1 MFEAK
6 LRGFR
11 KSVDQLILLPS
22 KAAGSTGAY
31 LLAVLIVAVA
41 FFLRLLLGFL
51 DPDASPFTT
60 LYPAILFAAL
70 WGGVRAGIFAVVFG
84 GTLAWWAFFDPR
96 FTFVPPLTFGKQLS
110 LVIYLIAA
118 LMIVAG
124 ADYCR
129 RLAKSL
135 KDEEELR
142 NLTVKELDHRLKNK
156 VATIQAIIA
165 LQLRGNATVRDAIF
179 QRLGALSSADTL
191 IEAANGKGAIL
202 RDVIGAEL
210 GPYHTSNVSV
220 AGPAVLLPPKL
231 ALVLALLFHELATNA
246 AKYGALSVPSGRVLI
261 SWTLVEG
268 RLKLEWRELGGPA
281 VKTPKHNGFGSQ
293 LLSRA
298 LKQFDGSVELIFDP
312 AGLNC
317 NMSLAIHGQGSSRDP
332 RAIQKTNQVLL
343 AGLNVIEGQR
353 QDFVALS

>member
-1 MFEAK
+1 MFKAK
-6 LRGFR
+6 LLGFR
-11 KSVDQLILLPS
+11 CRPIDTTAEQGSRLDRSVL
-22 KAAGSTGAY
+22 AGCGY
-31 LLAVLIVAVA
+31 CRHR

-70 WGGVRAGIFAVVFG
+70 WGGVRAGIFVVVFG

-110 LVIYLIAA
+110 LIIYLIAA

-142 NLTVKELDHRLKNK
+142 NLSVKELDHRLKNK

-165 LQLRGNATVRDAIF
+165 LQLRGNDTVRDAIF
-179 QRLGALSSADTL
+179 QRLGALSSVDTL
-191 IEAANGKGAIL
+191 IEAADGQGAIL

-246 AKYGALSVPSGRVLI
+246 AKYGALSVPSGRILI

-268 RLKLEWRELGGPA
+268 RLNLEWRELGGPGGQ
-281 VKTPKHNGFGSQ
+281 N
-293 LLSRA
+293 SRA
-298 LKQFDGSVELIFDP
+298 QWIW
-312 AGLNC
+312 
-317 NMSLAIHGQGSSRDP
+317 LATP
-332 RAIQKTNQVLL
+332 FACAKTIRRI
-343 AGLNVIEGQR
+343 G
-353 QDFVALS
+353 